1 MQVEGKL
8 SGWIETSL
16 EGVVWALE
24 QEGVAGYD
32 GLSIYRQLASSSL
45 KELKI

>member
-8 SGWIETSL
+8 FGWFETGL

-24 QEGVAGYD
+24 QEGV
-32 GLSIYRQLASSSL
+32 LATTVYSL
-45 KELKI
+45 LRKATTL